1 VKWPREKF
9 ALFAIIAFLDQSS
22 PSMIDSPSTMDAKR
36 IAPFDQLAA
45 GSQQL
50 TGIKSFASLG
60 IVSVELLVTWAVINC
75 IFSQRRKK

>member
-1 VKWPREKF
+1 MAKGKIC
-9 ALFAIIAFLDQSS
+9 LICHYCQNS
-22 PSMIDSPSTMDAKR
+22 PSMIDSPSTEKAKR
-36 IAPFDQLAA
+36 SAPFDQLAA

-60 IVSVELLVTWAVINC
+60 IVSVELLMTWAVINC